1 MENLTFGFLT
11 GLSVGVY
18 CLGLC
23 LPIFLPILF
32 SQKTSGKKSLYLV
45 LQFSAGRLIGY
56 FLFGLIFSYLG
67 QKIQSQLIHTIVSLV
82 NLWMGIMLILFG
94 LGKIDKK
101 LCSLKIFQKVKWPLL
116 LGFLTGVNVCPPL
129 MASLTHVFNLENAFN
144 SLLYFLAFF
153 IGTSVYLVPATL
165 FGVFTKFP
173 LIQKV
178 AHFAGVIAGL
188 YFVTRSLSIIF

>member
-23 LPIFLPILF
+23 LPVFLPILF
-32 SQKTSGKKSLYLV
+32 SQKRSGKKSFYLV

-56 FLFGLIFSYLG
+56 FLFGLTFGYLG
-67 QKIQSQLIHTIVSLV
+67 QKIQSQLIHTIISLV
-82 NLWMGIMLILFG
+82 NLWMGITLILFG
-94 LGKIDKK
+94 LGQIDKK
-101 LCSLKIFQKVKWPLL
+101 FCSLKIFQKIKWPLL

-129 MASLTHVFNLENAFN
+129 MASLTHVFSLRSAIN
-144 SLLYFLAFF
+144 SLFYFLAFF
-153 IGTSVYLVPATL
+153 VGTSIYLIPATL

-173 LIQKV
+173 LIQKMGRL
-178 AHFAGVIAGL
+178 AGIIAGF
-188 YFVTRSLSIIF
+188 YFVARNLLIIF